1 MADLRKRYIEDY
13 AGGFLNVARQ
23 EISSTGE
30 VLVQDGFTS
39 EGTLF
44 VEDGTGTKSGLL
56 LGSALAESVDP
67 TTETGVV
74 NVRFAD
80 RTYAKVRDLKIF
92 STAIASAQAALSEAT
107 SISITNLE
115 STIQILEDDITS
127 TTQNFQ
133 NNLENGLANLATLS
147 QTQAELS
154 ENFSTLQTSVT
165 NLSNKVQ
172 VLEGKTS
179 GVTLELLETDINT
192 SKLAGTISVANGTV
206 TGDSTNFNNDLE
218 VGDIFY
224 VPFLEDIVDP
234 DSDPLPIKLQQ
245 FKILG
250 FDTSTPGTSMQVTPT
265 NVAVPAG
272 SYYYK
277 AEMQE
282 LKTKVNEIISV
293 LKQLNF
299 IQ

>member
-67 TTETGVV
+67 TTETGIV

-107 SISITNLE
+107 SVSITNLE

-127 TTQNFQ
+127 TTQSFQ
-133 NNLENGLANLATLS
+133 GNLENGLANLATLN

-265 NVAVPAG
+265 DVAVPAG